1 MSRISSKALAFGS
14 PENKNKYNGI
24 EKEDD
29 LGLEVYDAQ
38 FRELDGQIGR
48 WWEIDPETENMEMWS
63 PYTSNY
69 NNPISNKDF
78 LGNEPEEC
86 CGWFDPFIEG
96 GKKLLISASGVVNGS
111 LNSVTGGRFPTDPF
125 KLRDRLND
133 DEREL
138 YDN

>member
-1 MSRISSKALAFGS
+1 
-14 PENKNKYNGI
+14 
-24 EKEDD
+24 
-29 LGLEVYDAQ
+29 
-38 FRELDGQIGR
+38 
-48 WWEIDPETENMEMWS
+48 MEMWS

-138 YDN
+138 YDNSGTVGQIGTFAVGSFFSLLQGQRVLLPFTGSN